1 MSFFVYLCLFV
12 VQCGRGGELFG
23 LNKSNINKQ
32 MKKVRKDN
40 KDAKIHEIEKNIKK
54 HYATHIYSEKE
65 LLNRLSKLKTE
76 SFFWE
81 NIIASLIG
89 SFMGLIASNMDFYQE
104 KCTESRFMCFAL
116 VMIISIVIVVGV
128 INLFKY
134 FCLRMNNSIVYI
146 DLVDEKEIKII
157 KSIID
162 NRGKEKRPRVPTRKK
177 YKYFR
182 KNY

>member
-1 MSFFVYLCLFV
+1 M

-40 KDAKIHEIEKNIKK
+40 KDAKIYEIEKNLKK
-54 HYATHIYSEKE
+54 HYATHIYNEKD
-65 LLNRLSKLKTE
+65 LLKRLSKLKTDR
-76 SFFWE
+76 FFGD
-81 NIIASLIG
+81 NIIAGIIG
-89 SFMGLIASNMDFYQE
+89 GFAGFITSDMDFSLE
-104 KCTESRFMCFAL
+104 KYVESKLMCFVL
-116 VMIISIVIVVGV
+116 TIMIPAIMAIGAIK
-128 INLFKY
+128 IFRC

-162 NRGKEKRPRVPTRKK
+162 NRGKEKRPRVPTRRK

-182 KNY
+182 NYY